1 MKPILRDSSKNTRV
15 KITVLLFGIAT
26 DLIVSSSLTV
36 ELPVNCSV
44 TSFKEL
50 LVTQHPKLKQMS
62 SYAIAINESYATDET
77 IITENDVIAIIPP
90 VSGG

>member
-1 MKPILRDSSKNTRV
+1 M

-26 DLIVSSSLTV
+26 DLTGNSSLIV
-36 ELPVNCSV
+36 ELPVTTNIA
-44 TSFKEL
+44 SFKNL

-62 SYAIAINESYATDET
+62 SYAIAINESYANDET
-77 IITENDVIAIIPP
+77 VIKENDVVAIIPP